1 MTMLGRDVMK
11 ELVKSEKAPIYIYIY
26 IYVLRFADE
35 EKKLD
40 NPEQHLSVTLKKK
53 PTIEQLKVLVDLY
66 DMPYIRLDKNTYE
79 SELYTLTSGWV
90 Y

>member
-1 MTMLGRDVMK
+1 MNMLGRDVMK
-11 ELVKSEKAPIYIYIY
+11 ELVKSEKAPKYT
-26 IYVLRFADE
+26 YVLRLADE

-53 PTIEQLKVLVDLY
+53 PTVEQLKVLVDLY
-66 DMPYIRLDKNTYE
+66 DKPYIRLDKTTYE
-79 SELYTLTSGWV
+79 SELYTLTSGWG